1 MNKKILLMMIIAAV
15 GFVIQMIISTIYRAS
30 ESSLILGIALAIFGI
45 IIAIEIVLY
54 SKVKKQI
61 PE

>member
-1 MNKKILLMMIIAAV
+1 MIIAAV